1 MNQSVELV
9 QTINERLL
17 QQKCVKQFG
26 DSLTLHECYELLKVL
41 VKLTSS
47 GIHNCYPE
55 STGPVLEHNS
65 EYYSF
70 CNSFN
75 LVITKFLLPILLLL
89 CLFGN
94 GFNLIIYRLPY
105 FEGSSSVNFLR
116 AKAIANFIF
125 VESRVLEV
133 IHAWSSNNPNDKFE
147 SLFWTSRPFV
157 ITIANISGTIST
169 WLTLA
174 ITIETAICILL
185 PFSFR
190 QLCTRKTTFTIL
202 VCSTLCSILLHLSF
216 FFTHTTRAIVSVR
229 LSDTNIVEN
238 HVSRLPMSLTSNQT
252 SSVCWINYLYYTMQR
267 PTTSLA
273 HVFFERFYFW
283 SQMFLSIIIPTAI
296 MLMCSALIVLK
307 FITFKELGGKTFSQ
321 RRRCVLRLTVSTAL
335 SHLLLEGP
343 AVLTYSVL
351 AIKGTLKKMCILN
364 HIINFLSII
373 NATIPFFVFLVCNQ
387 QFRQMSTI
395 YLKAPKETRA
405 TLMAMALNRSRNPG
419 GSATERSFAGQV
431 LIAKASNL

>member
-133 IHAWSSNNPNDKFE
+133 VHAWSYTPNDKFE
-147 SLFWTSRPFV
+147 SLFWTTRPFV

-190 QLCTRKTTFTIL
+190 QLCTRKTTFGIL

-216 FFTHTTRAIVSVR
+216 FFHTHNSCNCFGAIIRHQHCGESCV
-229 LSDTNIVEN
+229 T
-238 HVSRLPMSLTSNQT
+238 TSNVFESNIICFVQLPRPHT
-252 SSVCWINYLYYTMQR
+252 S
-267 PTTSLA
+267 
-273 HVFFERFYFW
+273 FFERFYFW

-296 MLMCSALIVLK
+296 MLMCSALI
-307 FITFKELGGKTFSQ
+307 ELGGKTFSQ

-351 AIKGTLKKMCILN
+351 AIKGTLKKN
-364 HIINFLSII
+364 VRSQSYYQFSVDYQRDN
-373 NATIPFFVFLVCNQ
+373 TFFSSFSY